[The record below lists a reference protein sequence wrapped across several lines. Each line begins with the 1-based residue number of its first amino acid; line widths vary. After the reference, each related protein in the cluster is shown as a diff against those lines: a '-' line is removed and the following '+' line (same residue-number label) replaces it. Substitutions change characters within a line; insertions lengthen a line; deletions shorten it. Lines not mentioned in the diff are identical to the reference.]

1 MAKVA
6 TWLPRAKNIAYND
19 NRGRLKPSY
28 RSYLFDLGGEMLE
41 RNWQAGFIEDIR
53 AALPG
58 CYIIKTSANYIQG
71 FPDLLVLYKNR
82 WAALE
87 CKRSNNAAKQV
98 NQEYYVG
105 QLNDLSFSAFVSY
118 QNQEEILHE
127 LQQAFRDS

>member
-1 MAKVA
+1 
-6 TWLPRAKNIAYND
+6 
-19 NRGRLKPSY
+19 
-28 RSYLFDLGGEMLE
+28 MLE

-127 LQQAFRDS
+127 LQQALRDS